1 MDLFSH
7 GFDGRNGRAR
17 HRAGLGA
24 AYRFIN
30 PEAFCL
36 PVAHGSTVGGGVAQ
50 HSVENDDDRRDFEWL
65 VADFVGA
72 ALSDTRFHSQG
83 SGDVQRSGHRC
94 GPGYNQGCE
103 EEVVFDFGRP
113 LDASG
118 GRACESCG
126 GGVESKG
133 QVAEGHGGGEAWP
146 LQVEGRVWAQKRP
159 KGGHGE
165 EQRRPVRTKEEGCT
179 WERPRAKRVRS
190 TDWHAVA
197 VRDGKVTPW
206 WPQMQLRLY
215 QARSAAEV
223 ALELSLGSR
232 GMVRGRLVVQL
243 RLADDCGIGR
253 PLLLDEWR
261 SLLGMHCACAT
272 RSPAAGEV

>member
-1 MDLFSH
+1 MRERRGSVVETCPSQAHATRQSRSSHLLSITLVLFHAAAACVHVELKDAPFSH
-7 GFDGRNGRAR
+7 DGGR
-17 HRAGLGA
+17 
-24 AYRFIN
+24 
-30 PEAFCL
+30 
-36 PVAHGSTVGGGVAQ
+36 
-50 HSVENDDDRRDFEWL
+50 
-65 VADFVGA
+65 
-72 ALSDTRFHSQG
+72 
-83 SGDVQRSGHRC
+83 
-94 GPGYNQGCE
+94 GPGYFQGCE

-197 VRDGKVTPW
+197 VCDGKVTPW